1 MTHNEFK
8 DYLFEVLNETEELDI
23 ADIETYDRENKF
35 KVVVADGSQFIIT
48 TEPCGN
54 MFILRQAISQ
64 FFVPNR
70 FIVTSQSGGN
80 LIHTN

>member
-54 MFILRQAISQ
+54 MFILR
-64 FFVPNR
+64 
-70 FIVTSQSGGN
+70 
-80 LIHTN
+80 

>member
-23 ADIETYDRENKF
+23 ADIETYDREHKF

-54 MFILRQAISQ
+54 MFILR
-64 FFVPNR
+64 
-70 FIVTSQSGGN
+70 
-80 LIHTN
+80 